1 MKSLSVGN
9 LLEATGGRLVGGDAE
24 VKRSVTQVDTDSR
37 KARGGSLFIPLI
49 GERFDAHAFIEDA
62 LEQGAEGCLTD
73 REPKT
78 CREGKF
84 YILVED
90 TTRALGA
97 LAKWYKNRFAVP
109 VVGVT
114 GSVGKTTTKDMI
126 ASVLSERFRV
136 LKTDGNFNNE
146 VGLPLTML
154 RLDEAYEMLVL
165 EMGMSKPGEIEYL
178 SSLAEPDVAVITNI
192 GDSHIEFFGS
202 RERILAAKSEIFLH
216 MKPGA
221 LAILNGDDPLLR
233 TLEGKTPGPVVWCGA
248 GENCGCRALKMTDD
262 GEHMS
267 FCKVKTP
274 TLDGQ
279 LTIPALGRHMIYP
292 ALMAVAAG
300 EHFGLSPEELMGG
313 VAAFS
318 PTKMRMN
325 VLQRGDGVTILDDAY
340 NANPQ
345 SMRAAAEVL
354 SGAKGSYKIA
364 VLGDMFELGAFGPML
379 HTGVGEYLGRV
390 GIDCL
395 VAVGDLA
402 KNIAAAA
409 GAALVPEVH
418 YVPTRAQAYPILEGL
433 LRPGCTILVKASRG
447 MAFEEIVAFLKE
459 HTKEP

>member
-1 MKSLSVGN
+1 
-9 LLEATGGRLVGGDAE
+9 
-24 VKRSVTQVDTDSR
+24 
-37 KARGGSLFIPLI
+37 
-49 GERFDAHAFIEDA
+49 
-62 LEQGAEGCLTD
+62 
-73 REPKT
+73 
-78 CREGKF
+78 
-84 YILVED
+84 
-90 TTRALGA
+90 
-97 LAKWYKNRFAVP
+97 
-109 VVGVT
+109 
-114 GSVGKTTTKDMI
+114 
-126 ASVLSERFRV
+126 
-136 LKTDGNFNNE
+136 
-146 VGLPLTML
+146 
-154 RLDEAYEMLVL
+154 
-165 EMGMSKPGEIEYL
+165 
-178 SSLAEPDVAVITNI
+178 
-192 GDSHIEFFGS
+192 
-202 RERILAAKSEIFLH
+202 

-221 LAILNGDDPLLR
+221 LAILNGERPPSAHAR
-233 TLEGKTPGPVVWCGA
+233 GKDARAVRLVRGR
-248 GENCGCRALKMTDD
+248 ENCGCPALKMTDD

-459 HTKEP
+459 HTKEPKRGNRHDRTIRGGTREVLRPRKENTKRPDLSGGQRGTRRHPREERRGQDDAFPHSHRRHGLRRRRGSVARGRRVDLSPRFPSIPRSTRWRIVLRTALTACGD

>member
-178 SSLAEPDVAVITNI
+178 SSLAEPDVAVITK
-192 GDSHIEFFGS
+192 HRRFPHRVF
-202 RERILAAKSEIFLH
+202 REPREDPCGQSEIFLH
-216 MKPGA
+216 MKPGR
-221 LAILNGDDPLLR
+221 LAILNGDDPFCAR
-233 TLEGKTPGPVVWCGA
+233 SRERRPGRSSGA
-248 GENCGCRALKMTDD
+248 GRGELRLRALKMTDD

-292 ALMAVAAG
+292 ALMAWRQG
-300 EHFGLSPEELMGG
+300 SIS
-313 VAAFS
+313 AFRRRS
-318 PTKMRMN
+318 LWGAWRLFRPQDAHERPPARRRGHHSRRR
-325 VLQRGDGVTILDDAY
+325 VQRKT
-340 NANPQ
+340 P
-345 SMRAAAEVL
+345 RACARRRRC
-354 SGAKGSYKIA
+354 S
-364 VLGDMFELGAFGPML
+364 
-379 HTGVGEYLGRV
+379 
-390 GIDCL
+390 
-395 VAVGDLA
+395 
-402 KNIAAAA
+402 
-409 GAALVPEVH
+409 
-418 YVPTRAQAYPILEGL
+418 RAQGKL
-433 LRPGCTILVKASRG
+433 
-447 MAFEEIVAFLKE
+447 
-459 HTKEP
+459 